1 MNLYC
6 AYYQRSRTHLSLQKD
21 APIPRLIVG
30 PDAGRVV
37 TIPQVGTVSPLRTAG
52 GLTQFGLPI
61 VEILRLPGM
70 SSQRPRQPYS
80 HLAHPALLKLSC

>member
-37 TIPQVGTVSPLRTAG
+37 TIPQVG
-52 GLTQFGLPI
+52 GLYH
-61 VEILRLPGM
+61 R
-70 SSQRPRQPYS
+70 
-80 HLAHPALLKLSC
+80 